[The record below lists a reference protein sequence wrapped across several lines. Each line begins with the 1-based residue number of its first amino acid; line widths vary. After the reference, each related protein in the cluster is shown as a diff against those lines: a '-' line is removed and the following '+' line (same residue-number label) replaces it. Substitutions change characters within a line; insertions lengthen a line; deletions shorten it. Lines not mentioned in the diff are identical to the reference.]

1 MSLPI
6 ESSRLILR
14 RFAYSD
20 IDDLIEFVSHPS
32 VAQEVGELGN
42 TEAKVKEYIDMQNS
56 FKPFEKEKIF
66 DLAIE
71 LKATGKLIG
80 LLTLITKHHR
90 KGEIGYALGIDYR
103 KKGYATEAARALID
117 YAFAELNY
125 HRVQAIAS
133 SGNPDSWKVMER
145 LGMKLEGRLREANF
159 RDEQWCDLLYFGILE
174 HEWSK
179 QNVSN

>member
-14 RFAYSD
+14 RFTYSD
-20 IDDLIEFVSHPS
+20 IADLIEFVSHPS

-133 SGNPDSWKVMER
+133 SGKDAVEKYEAYLPGHTPIPMAKVVNGYVKR
-145 LGMKLEGRLREANF
+145 VLGKGTGEIIRMYDN
-159 RDEQWCDLLYFGILE
+159 
-174 HEWSK
+174 S
-179 QNVSN
+179 